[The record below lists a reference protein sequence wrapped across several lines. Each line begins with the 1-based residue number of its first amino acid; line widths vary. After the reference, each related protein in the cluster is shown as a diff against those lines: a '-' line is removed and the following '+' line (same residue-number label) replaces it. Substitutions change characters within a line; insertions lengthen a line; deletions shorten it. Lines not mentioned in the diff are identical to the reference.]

1 MFFFK
6 TQFTPNHI
14 AMKKTTLWIMLM
26 LVGQLCFAQLHI
38 PDTRV
43 TFQFPNGG
51 WKYLETQ
58 QVDENTTL
66 YLYSYCAKTVTDSKG
81 DTILPFLRIY
91 VKQNYTGS
99 IYNLIFSRSTKQPF
113 QTLDEYMTGLPT
125 SEGMG
130 YVGAYN
136 SYSDNKDYQFRM
148 IYFKDKNTAF
158 EFRAETTLDT
168 YDAFDKEFHD
178 IMQSIAIEK

>member
-1 MFFFK
+1 
-6 TQFTPNHI
+6 
-14 AMKKTTLWIMLM
+14 
-26 LVGQLCFAQLHI
+26 
-38 PDTRV
+38 
-43 TFQFPNGG
+43 
-51 WKYLETQ
+51 
-58 QVDENTTL
+58 
-66 YLYSYCAKTVTDSKG
+66 
-81 DTILPFLRIY
+81 
-91 VKQNYTGS
+91 
-99 IYNLIFSRSTKQPF
+99 
-113 QTLDEYMTGLPT
+113 MTGLPT